1 MGDDLEHGAASTNW
15 PLIALVFAGAVTAS
29 VHIGKVPPALPDIR
43 AELSVGLVAAGWIVS
58 IFALIGTMG
67 GIFAGLVTDRL
78 GHSRM
83 IKGALVAFAAGG
95 VLGAIGENSTSL
107 LVSRV
112 IEGAAYIVLAVATP
126 SLIAVLAAPRDRN
139 LAVGL
144 YGMGVPVGMS
154 IALLASPP
162 IIAAIGWRGLWWS
175 VVGLS
180 LVMLAL
186 MLLFVRARPSSQG
199 RRTTSFLRDI
209 GLTISRPG
217 PNILMGCFLTY
228 TAQWTAVMAW
238 LPTFIVEQREAS
250 LGVASVMTALVV
262 MMNIG
267 GNWLGSVLLHR
278 GVPRWA
284 LISAGT
290 LAMGLTALA
299 FFPEGLPDMVRYG
312 LCLAF
317 SLLGGMQPAS
327 LTSGAPAHAP
337 SPDQLGTTNGYWMQ
351 GSQLGQLLG
360 APAVAAVVT
369 ISGGWA
375 LAGPALALGT
385 VVNVILALW
394 LRKLER

>member
-1 MGDDLEHGAASTNW
+1 
-15 PLIALVFAGAVTAS
+15 
-29 VHIGKVPPALPDIR
+29 
-43 AELSVGLVAAGWIVS
+43 
-58 IFALIGTMG
+58 
-67 GIFAGLVTDRL
+67 
-78 GHSRM
+78 
-83 IKGALVAFAAGG
+83 
-95 VLGAIGENSTSL
+95 
-107 LVSRV
+107 
-112 IEGAAYIVLAVATP
+112 
-126 SLIAVLAAPRDRN
+126 
-139 LAVGL
+139 
-144 YGMGVPVGMS
+144 
-154 IALLASPP
+154 
-162 IIAAIGWRGLWWS
+162 
-175 VVGLS
+175 
-180 LVMLAL
+180 
-186 MLLFVRARPSSQG
+186 
-199 RRTTSFLRDI
+199 
-209 GLTISRPG
+209 
-217 PNILMGCFLTY
+217 MGCFLTY

-267 GNWLGSVLLHR
+267 GNWLGSVLLHK

-317 SLLGGMQPAS
+317 SLFGGMQPAS

-337 SPDQLGTTNGYWMQ
+337 SPGQLGTTNGYWMQ

-385 VVNVILALW
+385 VLNVFLALW

>member
-1 MGDDLEHGAASTNW
+1 MGDDLNHTAESTNW
-15 PLIALVFAGAVTAS
+15 PLISLVFAGAVTAS

-43 AELSVGLVAAGWIVS
+43 AELSVGLVMAGWIVS

-95 VLGAIGENSTSL
+95 VLGAVGENSTSL

-180 LVMLAL
+180 LAMLAL

-209 GLTISRPG
+209 ALTISRPG

-250 LGVASVMTALVV
+250 LGVASLMTALVV

-299 FFPEGLPDMVRYG
+299 FFPEGLPDAVRYG

-385 VVNVILALW
+385 VLNVILALW